1 MLLSFSVVLNLDTL
15 THMLYDALIVL
26 TLHYIIQYAIC
37 VGYLLK
43 TMLQIGWF
51 LITSLTGNYT
61 VNEHGL
67 IDEYG
72 YFDSLRRA
80 SDHSNYR
87 CCTSLYMVSFT
98 SCIVMHTYSK
108 REGRTQLEWTLSFT
122 HMVLV
127 VLTSF
132 LIDIFTYHMLTLS
145 IASHSDNFFMM
156 GGILWVGQ
164 NYDEIFISFLIGC
177 CSFTL
182 LITLYCVSI
191 VMHMTLFSGYYLP
204 IEYVMGR
211 HPYDFLSSEL
221 HSYDYCFCVIDYFV
235 S

>member
-1 MLLSFSVVLNLDTL
+1 
-15 THMLYDALIVL
+15 
-26 TLHYIIQYAIC
+26 
-37 VGYLLK
+37 LK
-43 TMLQIGWF
+43 TMLQIDWF
-51 LITSLTGNYT
+51 LIMSLTGSYT

-87 CCTSLYMVSFT
+87 CCFSIYMVSFT

-127 VLTSF
+127 VLTTSF
-132 LIDIFTYHMLTLS
+132 LVDTFTYHMLTLS

-156 GGILWVGQ
+156 GGILWVGKIMMK
-164 NYDEIFISFLIGC
+164 YLFHFKCC

-182 LITLYCVSI
+182 LILCNYC
-191 VMHMTLFSGYYLP
+191 HA
-204 IEYVMGR
+204 
-211 HPYDFLSSEL
+211 YDFVLRL
-221 HSYDYCFCVIDYFV
+221 LFAY
-235 S
+235 